1 MMYESM
7 IITEIVMMMM
17 MVMVMMVMVMVMMMM
32 MIVIIYCKMI
42 VEISGW
48 WRYFCLIGH
57 PTCDEDPFWPAFL
70 GGALKSSTRE

>member
-1 MMYESM
+1 M

-17 MVMVMMVMVMVMMMM
+17 MVMVMMVMVMVMMMMM

>member
-17 MVMVMMVMVMVMMMM
+17 VMVMMVMVMMMM

-70 GGALKSSTRE
+70 GGR

>member
-17 MVMVMMVMVMVMMMM
+17 MMMM
-32 MIVIIYCKMI
+32 MIMMIMIVIICCKMI

-57 PTCDEDPFWPAFL
+57 PTCDEDPFWPAFF